1 MVYFSIIIFK
11 SWDVLLSFSI
21 YSGIITPQFFRKNFS
36 FQEMHPLL
44 RCGIVRKTD
53 GQGYDADGH
62 RYNLFDDH
70 EDNHRQEIAAKY

>member
-1 MVYFSIIIFK
+1 MFYCLSVYI
-11 SWDVLLSFSI
+11 VELLPP
-21 YSGIITPQFFRKNFS
+21 PQFFRKNFS